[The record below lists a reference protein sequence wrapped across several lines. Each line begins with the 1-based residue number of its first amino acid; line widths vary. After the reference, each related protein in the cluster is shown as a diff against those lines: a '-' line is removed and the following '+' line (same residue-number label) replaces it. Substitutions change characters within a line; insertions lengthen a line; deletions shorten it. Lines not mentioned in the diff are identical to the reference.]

1 MTVADSNLSS
11 LLSSETEADIPI
23 SLRSR
28 LSILAPWALLVIG
41 FVAFYLLYF
50 SPALLRQV
58 VMAPGDGEIY
68 YLPFFDLPATEI
80 WNSLILSGYSVVSD
94 IQAQTFYPLRWL
106 SPTFNALV
114 VSAYVV
120 SAVGMFGL
128 CLKLTRSR
136 LGALAAALVVAGS
149 GFMVGHLGH
158 LSMIHAA
165 AWVPAIL
172 WALACLRTTPR
183 WWPVAAGA
191 AAVALSLLG
200 GHPQVSIIGLLLA
213 GCYGVH
219 EIGAAIML
227 GGKQRGLQMF
237 LRVFVLFALGLL
249 LALPSL
255 AALVESASGSVR
267 GSWTIND
274 FNTFSHTPETLRLL
288 AFPNLYGANGAGP
301 YGAYSGPWNMTEL
314 ALYAGILPWFLM
326 LAALLGWRWGRSHL
340 FWVGAVLVSLVLA
353 LGAATPLGKLVYELP
368 VLGQF
373 RAQARFGVVL
383 IIALGVLSAF
393 GLSALL
399 RAPFTRSQ
407 SWLLVVGASLLVAVA
422 IASVALGA
430 PSPSAGADNR
440 WWVLPSGWVPLLLM
454 LASLATLCLLLRKPG
469 FGAAGVA
476 VLLLVVDL
484 ASFGWFYEWRYVAT
498 PTEPVGLSAEAEAMV
513 RRLSNGNGR
522 VLPFGAAQMPS
533 NPLRPNLN
541 IQHGIPSVV
550 GYGPLLS
557 TRYATYTGADTVG
570 GFPLLSPTAP
580 LMDVLAVR
588 WLAGSSDSIEPQL
601 LGSGCGASGNLRRVR
616 ARLPDGIRPQAI
628 RLISHMGCSQSIP
641 NGQTV
646 GEVRVLD
653 KDGRLLMVST
663 VEAGEETAEWAYDRA
678 DVRASIAHARP
689 AVAESFDGG
698 GFQGLWFDAQ
708 WPVVLNASA
717 SEARFV
723 EVSLRDT
730 MTALVRVKALEVS
743 DASTGQFTQLALA
756 PDYPDAMRVLGPER
770 VVAGLPIVKERL
782 GYRGMAWGVCRA
794 RAIDPADLPGVLST
808 GTDRSGAQFDPFH
821 EALVERGFTPPR
833 LDCDRPPRVEVL
845 KRHAGAWRLRVTST
859 GVGLLVVSE
868 SYNAGWS
875 ARVDG
880 VETPLLP
887 VDGLVLGVEIP
898 AGQHDVELR
907 YRPARF
913 GLYLLL
919 AALAL
924 LTSIALVLPVLLR
937 PGQAQ
942 WKITSNRRIV
952 P

>member
-1 MTVADSNLSS
+1 MNTSRFR
-11 LLSSETEADIPI
+11 SSE
-23 SLRSR
+23 S
-28 LSILAPWALLVIG
+28 APASAITQLTQPATLVPWVLLVAG
-41 FVAFYLLYF
+41 FAVFYLLYF

-58 VMAPGDGEIY
+58 LMAPGDGEIY
-68 YLPFFDLPATEI
+68 YLPFFGLPATEI
-80 WNSLILSGYSVVSD
+80 WNNLILSGYSVVSD

-120 SAVGMFGL
+120 SAVGMFAL

-136 LGALAAALVVAGS
+136 LGALAAALVVSGS

-219 EIGAAIML
+219 EIGAATLL
-227 GGKQRGLQMF
+227 GGKQRGRQM
-237 LRVFVLFALGLL
+237 LVRVFSLFALGLM

-255 AALVESASGSVR
+255 APLAESASASVR
-267 GSWTIND
+267 GSWTLHD
-274 FNTFSHTPETLRLL
+274 FNTYSHSPETLRML

-326 LAALLGWRWGRSHL
+326 LAALLGWRRGRSHL
-340 FWVGAVLVSLVLA
+340 FWVGVVIVSLVLT
-353 LGAATPLGKLVYELP
+353 LGAATPLGRLVYELP

-383 IIALGVLSAF
+383 IIALGVLTAF
-393 GLSALL
+393 GVSTLL
-399 RAPFTRSQ
+399 RAPLTRSR
-407 SWLLVVGASLLVAVA
+407 SWMLIAGASLMVAGT
-422 IASVALGA
+422 IASVSLGV
-430 PSPSAGADNR
+430 PVGVEGR
-440 WWVLPSGWVPLLLM
+440 WWALPSGWVPLVLM
-454 LASLATLCLLLRKPG
+454 LASLAALYLLVRKPG
-469 FGAAGVA
+469 FGSASV
-476 VLLLVVDL
+476 VLLLLVIDL
-484 ASFGWFYEWRYVAT
+484 ASFGWFYEWRYGTT
-498 PTEPVGLSAEAEAMV
+498 PVERVPLSVEAEAMV
-513 RRLSNGNGR
+513 AELSTGNGR

-533 NPLRPNLN
+533 HPLRPNLN
-541 IQHGIPSVV
+541 IRRGIPSVV

-570 GFPLLSPTAP
+570 GFPVLAPTAP

-588 WLAGSSDSIEPQL
+588 WLAGSSDSTEPQL
-601 LGSGCGASGNLRRVR
+601 LGSGCGASGNLRRIR
-616 ARLPDGIRPQAI
+616 ARLPDGFHPQTIRMV
-628 RLISHMGCSQSIP
+628 SHMGCSQSIP
-641 NGQTV
+641 SGQAV
-646 GEVRVLD
+646 GEVRFLD
-653 KDGRLLMVST
+653 SDGGLLATST
-663 VEAGEETAEWAYDRA
+663 VDAGEETAEWAYDRA
-678 DVRASIAHARP
+678 DVLPSIAHARP

-698 GFQGLWFDAQ
+698 GFKGLWFDAK
-708 WPVVLNASA
+708 WPVVLDASA
-717 SEARFV
+717 PQARFV
-723 EVSLRDT
+723 DIALRDT
-730 MTALVRVKALEVS
+730 MTALLRVKSLEIS
-743 DASTGQFTQLALA
+743 DASTGQFTQLAIA
-756 PDYPDAMRVLGPER
+756 PEHSDVSKALGPER
-770 VVAGLPIVKERL
+770 VLPGLPGVRERL

-808 GTDRSGAQFDPFH
+808 GLDRSGARFDPFA
-821 EALVERGFTPPR
+821 EALVEVGFTAPR
-833 LDCDRPPRVEVL
+833 LDCIRPPNVEVME
-845 KRHAGAWRLRVTST
+845 RHPGAWRMRATSS

-887 VDGLVLGVEIP
+887 VDGLVLGVELP
-898 AGQHDVELR
+898 AGQHEVELR
-907 YRPARF
+907 YRPAHF
-913 GLYLLL
+913 GLHLMLSAL
-919 AALAL
+919 AFLTALAL
-924 LTSIALVLPVLLR
+924 LFPALRR
-937 PGQAQ
+937 PGWPQG
-942 WKITSNRRIV
+942 KFTSNRRTV